1 MHEFSVMN
9 QIVEA
14 VLQEAKKHN
23 AKSVS
28 EVYLEIGEL
37 TFLGHEQMNF
47 AYQVLTEK
55 NILNGSKIII
65 SEKKAKI
72 KCKKCEYNGKIE
84 YDYDKSFHF
93 SVPMFTCPKCNSP
106 VEIVEGKECIISRI
120 VVNEED

>member
-65 SEKKAKI
+65 SEKKARI
-72 KCKKCEYNGKIE
+72 KCKKCGYNGKIK
-84 YDYDKSFHF
+84 YDYEPNFHF
-93 SVPMFTCPKCNSP
+93 SLPTFTCPKCSSQ

-120 VVNEED
+120 VAEGD